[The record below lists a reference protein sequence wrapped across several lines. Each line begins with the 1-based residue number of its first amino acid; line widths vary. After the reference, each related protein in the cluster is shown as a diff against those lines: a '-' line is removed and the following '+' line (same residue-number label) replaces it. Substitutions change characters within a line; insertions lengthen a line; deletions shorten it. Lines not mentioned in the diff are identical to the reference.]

1 MPLTLD
7 RRGAVGLLTLDN
19 PSRGNALTPQ
29 DMLELGQLLDAVSAD
44 VRALVIRGAG
54 DRVFCSGYD
63 LSRLSEVQEATGDR
77 WADRFP
83 ELVSAIAAYRRF
95 PWPMIACVNG
105 HAIGGGALL
114 ASLCDLRVA
123 RPGVRFQIPASRIGV
138 MYPLEGLRR
147 LVALVGV
154 GRCAELLLGGGAVD
168 AERGLAWGLYN
179 ELVDDPEARALAL
192 AEELASRSPLA
203 IQGMKALLLSL
214 EDAGGE
220 DAVQALHALW
230 TRRCVTS
237 SDLAEGIAAVQEGRS
252 PRFEGR

>member
-1 MPLTLD
+1 MPLNFD

-19 PSRGNALTPQ
+19 PQRGNALAPA
-29 DMLELGQLLDAVSAD
+29 DMLALGELLDEIAGD

-54 DRVFCSGYD
+54 DRVFCAGYD
-63 LSRLSEVQEATGDR
+63 LARLSDVRDGDGGR

-83 ELVSAIAAYRRF
+83 ELVFAVDAYRRF
-95 PWPMIACVNG
+95 PWPIVACLNG

-114 ASLCDLRVA
+114 ASLSDLRVA

-147 LVALVGV
+147 LVSLVGV

-179 ELVDDPEARALAL
+179 EVVDDPETRALAW
-192 AEELASRSPLA
+192 AEELCERAPLT
-203 IQGMKALLLSL
+203 IQGIRALLLSL
-214 EDAGGE
+214 DEGRGE
-220 DAVQALHALW
+220 EAVLALHAHW
-230 TRRCVTS
+230 TARCVTS
-237 SDLAEGIAAVQEGRS
+237 SDLAEGIAATREGRA

>member
-1 MPLTLD
+1 MSLTFD

-19 PSRGNALTPQ
+19 PSRGNALTPD
-29 DMLELGQLLDAVSAD
+29 DMLALGQRLDEVSGD
-44 VRALVIRGAG
+44 VRALVVRGAG

-63 LSRLSEVQEATGDR
+63 LSRLSAVQKNDGDR

-83 ELVSAIAAYRRF
+83 ELISAIAAHRRF
-95 PWPMIACVNG
+95 PWPMIACLNG

-138 MYPLEGLRR
+138 MYPLEGFRR
-147 LVALVGV
+147 LVRLVGM

-168 AERGLAWGLYN
+168 TERGLAWGLYN
-179 ELVDDPEARALAL
+179 ELAEDPEERALAL
-192 AEELASRSPLA
+192 AEELAARAPLA
-203 IQGMKALLLSL
+203 VQGMKSLLLAL
-214 EDAGGE
+214 EDGAGEG
-220 DAVQALHALW
+220 ALQALHAQW
-230 TRRCVTS
+230 TKRCVLS
-237 SDLAEGIAAVQEGRS
+237 SDLAEGIAAVQQRRP